1 MPKFDFT
8 KDTVVAGG
16 IDFTKMTVE
25 QLADKMSEGV
35 PAEKLGALA
44 AQVAETAEAEAHLR
58 KYTGVVLNIVMKELN
73 ANGAVGIQHLIDA
86 FVA

>member
-8 KDTVVAGG
+8 KDTVTEGG

-25 QLADKMSEGV
+25 DLADKLTEGV
-35 PAEKLGALA
+35 PAEQLHALVN
-44 AQVAETAEAEAHLR
+44 QVSADAEAQAHLR
-58 KYTGVVLNIVMKELN
+58 KYTGVVLNIALKELN